1 MSRQC
6 WWHVYWPV
14 WTLRAVKLPE
24 LLIGVEPSPTPRRA
38 APRPPNSVGTCDA
51 AGICSKA
58 VARPVTP
65 HVIIEWVDGAYELA
79 GQSIISN
86 GVTTYWLVS
95 YGSYA
100 HPILYGFPSGA
111 VAVANGVPVAVTA
124 SGVVHG
130 MLLLFTGLNSTF
142 FAVGIGCVGHE
153 FTPGALLVGTF
164 VSLTGRSGLPVT
176 RSRTNV
182 MPYLLTNATAG
193 RWTDLTVVFVTV
205 LNLPLTLT
213 RALAVVLTLN
223 VPLKSTPLFGRS
235 ESHRSWC
242 AVW

>member
-1 MSRQC
+1 MAGQC
-6 WWHVYWPV
+6 WWYVYLPV
-14 WTLRAVKLPE
+14 SRLSDVKLPV

-38 APRPPNSVGTCDA
+38 APRPPKAVATCDA
-51 AGICSKA
+51 FGICSKA

-65 HVIIEWVDGAYELA
+65 HVTIEWVDGSYELA

-86 GVTTYWLVS
+86 GVTTYWFVS

-142 FAVGIGCVGHE
+142 FAAGIGCVGHE
-153 FTPGALLVGTF
+153 FTPGAALTGTF
-164 VSLTGRSGLPVT
+164 VSLIGRSGLPGM
-176 RSRTNV
+176 RSSENV
-182 MPYLLTNATAG
+182 MPYLFTYATAG
-193 RWTDLTVVFVTV
+193 RWTFLITVRVTVLTLPWTFTRAVVFV
-205 LNLPLTLT
+205 LTL
-213 RALAVVLTLN
+213 
-223 VPLKSTPLFGRS
+223 KSP
-235 ESHRSWC
+235 
-242 AVW
+242 VNM